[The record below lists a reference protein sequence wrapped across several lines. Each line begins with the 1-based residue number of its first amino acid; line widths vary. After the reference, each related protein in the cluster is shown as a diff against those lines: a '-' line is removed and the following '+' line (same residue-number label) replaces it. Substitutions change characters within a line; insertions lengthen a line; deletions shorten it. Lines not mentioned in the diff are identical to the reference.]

1 MKKIILTVGT
11 LLTLMS
17 AAYSQSNI
25 IVTNSVTGNGN
36 TTSIQQTMQVIF
48 NDDNKAS
55 ITILGDNN
63 TALLKQ
69 NGGGLT
75 SVTTQEGKNN

>member
-11 LLTLMS
+11 LLAVMS
-17 AAYSQSNI
+17 AAYSKSNV